1 MIDFYV
7 RAAVHRSLCFPP
19 FALLYRI
26 HLHPYVTVPI
36 WIVIN
41 IAIQV
46 AILKKDRVD
55 IGELLYGRK

>member
-7 RAAVHRSLCFPP
+7 RAAAHQSLCFPP

-26 HLHPYVTVPI
+26 HLYPYVAVPI

-46 AILKKDRVD
+46 AISKKDRVD